1 MNPKWIPHSA
11 VTSVITMLVDINISR
26 LSAGDGELA
35 ILDDGRNWSAVSRHA
50 YDHLN
55 KNLRL
60 ASGRRYL
67 LLGKNGCGKSTLLR
81 AIDSGELEGWPDAV
95 STFLVD
101 QDLTMDGARTV
112 LETVLAADTDGK
124 AIQDEIGILEEAD
137 DGEDDESVQR
147 LCDLYEQLEVLGG
160 EDEGVKA
167 RRAERILA
175 GLGLGDEM
183 AAAEVGSLSGGQRM
197 RVALACALFMSP
209 ALLLLDEP
217 TNHLDIPGI
226 RWLTRYLTRDFGGTV
241 LCVSHDRAFIEATA
255 TDIIVMGGHSLDYFH
270 GGLAEFERTAA
281 DSAANMGRQV
291 ANLEKRKR
299 ELAAQAQTLK
309 SQAAGK
315 RGDQKKSSQ
324 AASRIK
330 KLNRT
335 GLEKTADGKKF
346 NAQKHGIRLGANNEN
361 DGGYKNGKL
370 SAAPLIAKEDPSV
383 KFKFPEASL
392 GKSDSHDVLTLK
404 GERDLIYTL
413 YYFDYKQIVFI

>member
-1 MNPKWIPHSA
+1 
-11 VTSVITMLVDINISR
+11 MLVDINICR

-35 ILDDGRNWSAVSRHA
+35 ILDDGRNWSSVSRHA
-50 YDHLN
+50 SDHLN

-81 AIDSGELEGWPDAV
+81 AIDSGELEGWPEAV

-101 QDLTMDGARTV
+101 QDLTMDGARSV
-112 LETVLAADTDGK
+112 LDTVLAADTQGK
-124 AIQDEIGILEEAD
+124 AIQDEISILEEMD
-137 DGEDDESVQR
+137 DEDDEAVQR
-147 LCDLYEQLEVLGG
+147 LCELYDQLEILGG

-167 RRAERILA
+167 LRAERILA
-175 GLGLGDEM
+175 GLGIGDEM
-183 AAAEVGSLSGGQRM
+183 AAAEVDSLSGGYKM

-209 ALLLLDEP
+209 TLLLLDEP

-226 RWLTRYLTRDFGGTV
+226 RWLTRYLTKDFRGTV
-241 LCVSHDRAFIEATA
+241 LCVSHDRTFIEATA
-255 TDIIVMGGHSLDYFH
+255 TDIIVMSGHSLDYFH
-270 GGLAEFERTAA
+270 GSLAEFEQAAA

-291 ANLEKRKR
+291 ANLDRRKK
-299 ELAAQAQTLK
+299 ELAQQAQQLK

-404 GERDLIYTL
+404 GE
-413 YYFDYKQIVFI
+413 

>member
-1 MNPKWIPHSA
+1 
-11 VTSVITMLVDINISR
+11 MLVDINICR
-26 LSAGDGELA
+26 LSAGELA

-50 YDHLN
+50 NDHLN

-81 AIDSGELEGWPDAV
+81 AIDSGELEDWPQAV

-112 LETVLAADTDGK
+112 LETVLAADTHGK
-124 AIQDEIGILEEAD
+124 AIQDEINALEDMD
-137 DGEDDESVQR
+137 DGEDDEAVQR
-147 LCDLYEQLEVLGG
+147 LCDLYDQLEVLGG

-167 RRAERILA
+167 HRAERILA
-175 GLGLGDEM
+175 GLGIGDDM
-183 AAAEVGSLSGGQRM
+183 AAAEVGSLSGGYKM

-209 ALLLLDEP
+209 TLLLLDEP

-226 RWLTRYLTRDFGGTV
+226 RWLTRYLTRDFRGTV
-241 LCVSHDRAFIEATA
+241 LCVSHDRTFIEATA
-255 TDIIVMGGHSLDYFH
+255 TDVIVMSGNSLEYFH
-270 GGLAEFERTAA
+270 GSLAEFEQAAA
-281 DSAANMGRQV
+281 DSATNMERQV
-291 ANLEKRKR
+291 ANLEKKKK
-299 ELAAQAQTLK
+299 ELAQQAQQLK

-315 RGDQKKSSQ
+315 KGDQKKSSQ

-361 DGGYKNGKL
+361 DGGWKNGKL
-370 SAAPLIAKEDPSV
+370 SAAPLVAKEDPSI
-383 KFKFPEASL
+383 KFRFPEASL
-392 GKSDSHDVLTLK
+392 GKSDSHDVLTLR
-404 GERDLIYTL
+404 GNCDCA
-413 YYFDYKQIVFI
+413 FI

>member
-1 MNPKWIPHSA
+1 
-11 VTSVITMLVDINISR
+11 MLVDINICR

-35 ILDDGRNWSAVSRHA
+35 ILDDGRNWSSVSRHA
-50 YDHLN
+50 SDHLN

-81 AIDSGELEGWPDAV
+81 AIDSGELEGWPEAV

-101 QDLTMDGARTV
+101 QDLTMDGARSV
-112 LETVLAADTDGK
+112 LDTVLAADTQGK
-124 AIQDEIGILEEAD
+124 AIQDEISILEEMD
-137 DGEDDESVQR
+137 DEDDEAVQR
-147 LCDLYEQLEVLGG
+147 LCELYDQLEILGG

-167 RRAERILA
+167 LRAERILA
-175 GLGLGDEM
+175 GLGIGDEM
-183 AAAEVGSLSGGQRM
+183 AAAEVDSLSGGYKM

-209 ALLLLDEP
+209 TLLLLDEP

-226 RWLTRYLTRDFGGTV
+226 RWLTRYLTKDFRGTV
-241 LCVSHDRAFIEATA
+241 LCVSHDRTFIEATA
-255 TDIIVMGGHSLDYFH
+255 TDIIVMSGHSLDYFH
-270 GGLAEFERTAA
+270 GSLAEFEQAAA

-291 ANLEKRKR
+291 ANLDRRKK
-299 ELAAQAQTLK
+299 ELAQQAQQLK

-404 GERDLIYTL
+404 G
-413 YYFDYKQIVFI
+413 K

>member
-1 MNPKWIPHSA
+1 
-11 VTSVITMLVDINISR
+11 MLVDINICR

-35 ILDDGRNWSAVSRHA
+35 ILDDGRNWSSVSRHA
-50 YDHLN
+50 SDHLN

-81 AIDSGELEGWPDAV
+81 AIDSGELEGWPEAV

-101 QDLTMDGARTV
+101 QDLTMDGARSV
-112 LETVLAADTDGK
+112 LDTVLAADTQGK
-124 AIQDEIGILEEAD
+124 AIQDEISILEEMD
-137 DGEDDESVQR
+137 DEDDEAVQR
-147 LCDLYEQLEVLGG
+147 LCELYDQLEILGG

-167 RRAERILA
+167 LRAERILA
-175 GLGLGDEM
+175 GLGIGDEM
-183 AAAEVGSLSGGQRM
+183 AAAEVDSLSGGYKM

-209 ALLLLDEP
+209 TLLLLDEP

-226 RWLTRYLTRDFGGTV
+226 RWLTRYLTKDFRGTV
-241 LCVSHDRAFIEATA
+241 LCVSHDRTFIEATA
-255 TDIIVMGGHSLDYFH
+255 TDIIVMSGHSLDYFH
-270 GGLAEFERTAA
+270 GSLAEFEQAAA
-281 DSAANMGRQV
+281 DSAANMERQV
-291 ANLEKRKR
+291 ANLDRRKK
-299 ELAAQAQTLK
+299 ELAQQAQQLK

-404 GERDLIYTL
+404 G
-413 YYFDYKQIVFI
+413 K

>member
-1 MNPKWIPHSA
+1 
-11 VTSVITMLVDINISR
+11 MLVDINICR
-26 LSAGDGELA
+26 LSAGEQA

-50 YDHLN
+50 HDHLS

-60 ASGRRYL
+60 AAGRRYL

-81 AIDSGELEGWPDAV
+81 AIDSGELEGWPEAV

-101 QDLTMDGARTV
+101 QDLTMDRERTV
-112 LETVLAADTDGK
+112 LETVLAADSHGK
-124 AIQDEIGILEEAD
+124 AIQDEISALEDID
-137 DGEDDESVQR
+137 DGEDDEAVER
-147 LCDLYEQLEVLGG
+147 LCELYDQLEVLGG

-167 RRAERILA
+167 YRAERILA
-175 GLGLGDEM
+175 GLGIGDDM
-183 AAAEVGSLSGGQRM
+183 AAAEVGSLSGGYKM

-209 ALLLLDEP
+209 TLLLLDEP

-226 RWLTRYLTRDFGGTV
+226 RWLTRYLTQYFRGTV
-241 LCVSHDRAFIEATA
+241 LCVSHDRTFIEATA
-255 TDIIVMGGHSLDYFH
+255 TDVIVMSGHSLDYFH
-270 GGLAEFERTAA
+270 GSLAEFEQAAA
-281 DSAANMGRQV
+281 DSATNMGRQV
-291 ANLEKRKR
+291 ANLEKKKK
-299 ELAAQAQTLK
+299 ELAQQAQQLK

-315 RGDQKKSSQ
+315 KGDQKKSSQ

-370 SAAPLIAKEDPSV
+370 SAAPLIAKEDPAV
-383 KFKFPEASL
+383 KFRFPEASL
-392 GKSDSHDVLTLK
+392 GKSDSHDVLTLRGK
-404 GERDLIYTL
+404 CDCAFTL
-413 YYFDYKQIVFI
+413 HRSCFLA